1 VLRAPPL
8 VFLLLSLLSLSIG
21 CATAPALAPAGMPHD
36 ANLRRDS
43 LSELG
48 QRLFAALRAGSIS
61 QCVAPSSEL
70 DQLVVPEARL
80 HVERE
85 RRAHG
90 SFATSSVFPRDWAA
104 ASYAGF
110 CAQGAREEPARA
122 ALGLAQPG
130 WVLERILVV
139 ASLGTTRSA
148 SWLTGRF
155 VYTEAGWKLLSLS
168 QIEQPRRQ
176 HSDLDLAPCDV
187 EAGLR

>member
-1 VLRAPPL
+1 VPRAP
-8 VFLLLSLLSLSIG
+8 LSLLLYLWLLPA
-21 CATAPALAPAGMPHD
+21 CATAPPLSPAAMPHE
-36 ANLRRDS
+36 AALRRDS
-43 LSELG
+43 LSDLG
-48 QRLFAALRAGSIS
+48 KRLFEALRAGTID
-61 QCVAPSSEL
+61 QCVATPLEL
-70 DQLVVPEARL
+70 DQLIEPQARM
-80 HVERE
+80 HVDRE

-110 CAQGAREEPARA
+110 CAQGAREEPAHA
-122 ALGLAQPG
+122 ALGLTQRG

-155 VYTEAGWKLLSLS
+155 VYSEAGWKLLSLS